1 MSFAQQTKHRLFE
14 IISEMAS
21 HPGDFSN
28 HPETDFSRNRKL
40 DFHNLLQLIVSTEAG
55 SVKDELLK
63 FFSFAKDTASHSA
76 FFQQRARLSDDA
88 LPYLF
93 HSFNK
98 LYPYTFY
105 KDKYQL
111 LAADGSSFTFT
122 RNTLDIDSCFAPD
135 GKTANGYNQVHII
148 PLFDLISKRY
158 TGCVVQPVR
167 KKNEFRALCT
177 LIDRHQT
184 VPGIV
189 PVFIA
194 DRGVHS
200 FNVFAHADEH
210 HFHFMIR
217 AADIKMQRI
226 PGNDFPAQDC
236 FDVQVNRILTRSNS
250 KKKRHHQDRELKH
263 VLGAS
268 NFHSKQRRFIEME
281 LWARLLLYN
290 FCSIVTGQVIISRK
304 GRKHQLQV
312 NYSVA
317 YKACRYFLRLQSGES
332 PPDIE
337 GMIAR
342 NTIPIR
348 PGRTYARQHRFR
360 VPVSFTYR
368 FA

>member
-1 MSFAQQTKHRLFE
+1 
-14 IISEMAS
+14 
-21 HPGDFSN
+21 
-28 HPETDFSRNRKL
+28 
-40 DFHNLLQLIVSTEAG
+40 
-55 SVKDELLK
+55 
-63 FFSFAKDTASHSA
+63 
-76 FFQQRARLSDDA
+76 
-88 LPYLF
+88 
-93 HSFNK
+93 
-98 LYPYTFY
+98 
-105 KDKYQL
+105 
-111 LAADGSSFTFT
+111 
-122 RNTLDIDSCFAPD
+122 
-135 GKTANGYNQVHII
+135 
-148 PLFDLISKRY
+148 
-158 TGCVVQPVR
+158 
-167 KKNEFRALCT
+167 
-177 LIDRHQT
+177 
-184 VPGIV
+184 
-189 PVFIA
+189 
-194 DRGVHS
+194 
-200 FNVFAHADEH
+200 
-210 HFHFMIR
+210 MIR

-250 KKKRHHQDRELKH
+250 KKKRYHPDRELKH

-337 GMIAR
+337 GLIAR
-342 NTIPIR
+342 NTLPIR